1 MNNSI
6 TGFCKAA
13 PPTETE
19 FRQIALT
26 ICNALNFA
34 GELTFTCE
42 EPSVEANAWV
52 TVIVRAERDIPPL
65 GLLSIY
71 GTVSF
76 VLREAQPEAGATL
89 LLFMNRRRVT
99 QGKMSVLE
107 AQFDLKENAWLPFEW
122 KRDAYGEWECDEVPQ
137 RN

>member
-6 TGFCKAA
+6 TRFCKAA
-13 PPTETE
+13 PPTEAE

-26 ICNALNFA
+26 ICNALTSS
-34 GELTFTCE
+34 GELKFTYE

-52 TVIVRAERDIPPL
+52 TAIVRAERDIPPL
-65 GLLSIY
+65 GQLSIY

-76 VLREAQPEAGATL
+76 VLRDAEPQAGATL

-107 AQFDLKENAWLPFEW
+107 AEFDLQMNSWLPVEW
-122 KRDAYGEWECDEVPQ
+122 RRDAYGEWECDEFPQ